1 MKGRKRTIIS
11 LSLLSKP
18 SQVNLLLSF
27 LHRRLSLSSARLG
40 LATLVTAIRDGVV
53 ESGPLDWRFW
63 GLHTRID
70 GLNFTTGLNLS

>member
-63 GLHTRID
+63 GLLTRID
-70 GLNFTTGLNLS
+70 GLNFTMGLNLS